1 MAVDVGSAVGYLDL
15 DISGFLRSLKEAK
28 EEADKS
34 STGIEKKFK
43 SAGSNLSSVGSTLTK
58 NVTLPL
64 AGVGIA
70 GLKVATDFEKSMS
83 GVKAITQATDD
94 DFKKLRDTAIDL
106 GASTSFSSQEVAEGM
121 TEMAKAG
128 WNTEQIIEG
137 MAGVLDAAAA
147 SGEGL
152 GTVSTIVAD
161 AITGFGMEAS
171 ESTKVADLLTQ
182 AANSGTIGI
191 NDLGESFKYIA
202 PVAGSLGY
210 NIDDVT
216 TALAAMST
224 AGIKG
229 SQAGTSLRTLLTN
242 MAKPTDAMAAA
253 MDDLGVSLYDSEG
266 KMYSLKEVLDQLRS
280 GMGNLMVSNEEYKN
294 ALSELD
300 AQLSSGEIT
309 QNQYNTAVED
319 LTRKTFGAEE
329 AEKARA
335 AAMLAGKEG
344 MSGLLSIT
352 NMTQEEY
359 DKLSE
364 SMENSNGV
372 ADETAAIM
380 QDNLQSKVEQ
390 LGGSL
395 ESLAIKL
402 GDFVIPKLTEWAGK
416 LTELVDRFTNL
427 DPETQSFILKLA
439 GILIAIGPV
448 ITMVGKF
455 VTAVGSIIG
464 AVSKTQAA
472 FKTLTTNLRNVGEAY
487 RLQKAGLTAF
497 AGQTSKLGVA
507 LAGITGPM
515 IIVAAI
521 IAVLVAAF
529 VTLWNTN
536 EDFRNRIIE
545 IWNEIKT
552 TFENFTQ
559 GIVDRL
565 NALGFDF
572 ENITEVLWAVWEGFC
587 NLLAPIFEGAFQL
600 IADTLDVV
608 FDIILGILDFFI
620 GLFTGNWEQMWTGI
634 QEIFGGIW
642 DFIVETFQNICDT
655 IIGIADAILGWFGT
669 SWNEL
674 WTNVGNFF
682 TNLWNG
688 IVTWWNNLWNGV
700 FTFFTNLINSIINFF
715 TVTIP
720 EALNQFVNF
729 FATLPERI
737 GYLIGFIIGS
747 IVKAGIDAWNA
758 IVQFGTNLWN
768 WVTVEL
774 PKIIASVID
783 WFAQLPGRIWEWLV
797 NVVNDIGRWGT
808 DLYNS
813 ATEAVSDA
821 IDAVVEWFTELPG
834 RIWEW
839 LTNVVNDI
847 GQWGT
852 DLYNSAEKAVSDTI
866 DGIGEWFSKL
876 PEDLL
881 KIGEDII
888 KGLWDGINGM
898 GEWLWEQIS
907 GFGGGIVDG
916 FKSALGIHS
925 PSKVMARLVG
935 AFLPSGIAMGFAEK
949 MPKAARDMKAELN
962 SGLSELQ
969 DNAGVDIK
977 VNKFEETFSDFGNT
991 ILIWF
996 DSLEEKFAN
1005 TVANMSGIL
1014 GSFKNIGSSYLQNY
1028 SLDFNGKTSRTIF
1041 DYNELARV
1049 LYEILE
1055 KAPIKYDPEF
1065 VFEHGDVY
1073 LDGGKVGK
1081 LLDVKLK
1088 EIQDRRKRG

>member
-15 DISGFLRSLKEAK
+15 DISGFLKKLKEAK
-28 EEADKS
+28 EQGGKEVK
-34 STGIEKKFK
+34 GIEDKFK
-43 SAGSNLSSVGSTLTK
+43 SVGSTFS
-58 NVTLPL
+58 NVGSTLSKGVTVPL
-64 AGVGIA
+64 LGVGTA

-83 GVKAITQATDD
+83 GVKAITRATDD
-94 DFKKLRDTAIDL
+94 DFQKLRDTAIDL
-106 GASTSFSSQEVAEGM
+106 GANTAFSSQEVANGM

-128 WNTEQIIEG
+128 WSTEQIIDG
-137 MAGVLDAAAA
+137 MSGVLDAAAA
-147 SGEGL
+147 SGEEL

-161 AITGFGMEAS
+161 AITGFGLEAS

-210 NIDDVT
+210 SIDDVT
-216 TALAAMST
+216 TAIAAMSM

-229 SQAGTSLRTLLTN
+229 SQAGTALRTLLTN
-242 MAKPTDAMAAA
+242 MANPTDTMAAA
-253 MDDLGVSLYDSEG
+253 MDELGVSLYDGEG

-280 GMGNLMVSNEEYKN
+280 GMGDLMVSNEEYKN

-364 SMENSNGV
+364 SMENSSGV
-372 ADETAAIM
+372 ADETAAVM

-402 GDFVIPKLTEWAGK
+402 GDYVIPKLTEWAGK
-416 LTELVDRFTNL
+416 LTELVDKFISL
-427 DPETQSFILKLA
+427 DPNTQKFILTLA
-439 GILIAIGPV
+439 GIVAAAGPV
-448 ITMVGKF
+448 IL
-455 VTAVGSIIG
+455 IIG
-464 AVSKTQAA
+464 KLITAIGAIIKAVKAVPAVMASIGKGLAIVKTA
-472 FKTLTTNLRNVGEAY
+472 L
-487 RLQKAGLTAF
+487 
-497 AGQTSKLGVA
+497 LGVSA
-507 LAGITGPM
+507 PM
-515 IIVAAI
+515 WIIIGV

-529 VTLWNTN
+529 TTLWNTN
-536 EDFRNRIIE
+536 EEFRNNIIG

-552 TFENFTQ
+552 TFDNFTQ

-572 ENITEVLWAVWEGFC
+572 ENITDVIWAIWEGFC
-587 NLLAPIFEGAFQL
+587 NLLAPVFEGVFQN
-600 IADTLDVV
+600 IANTFEMITGVITGLLD
-608 FDIILGILDFFI
+608 IFI
-620 GLFTGNWEQMWTGI
+620 GLFTGNWEQFWTGI
-634 QEIFGGIW
+634 QEVFGSIWEGIVSTFENIW
-642 DFIVETFQNICDT
+642 NTIV
-655 IIGIADAILGWFGT
+655 GIADVILGWFGT

-682 TNLWNG
+682 VNLWNG
-688 IVTWWNNLWNGV
+688 IVTWWNNLWNSI

-729 FATLPERI
+729 IATLPERI

-768 WVTVEL
+768 WITVEL
-774 PKIIASVID
+774 PKIIASIID

-797 NVVNDIGRWGT
+797 NVVNDIGKWGT

-866 DGIGEWFSKL
+866 DGIGEWFSDL

-907 GFGGGIVDG
+907 GFAGGIVDG

-925 PSKVMARLVG
+925 PSKVMASLVG
-935 AFLPSGIAMGFAEK
+935 AYLPSGIAMGFAEK

-969 DNAGVDIK
+969 DNAGVDVEVNTK
-977 VNKFEETFSDFGNT
+977 VNT
-991 ILIWF
+991 
-996 DSLEEKFAN
+996 FAN
-1005 TVANMSGIL
+1005 TLKGFYDSISGWFTLIIDKFENTVEMMTESIENL
-1014 GSFKNIGSSYLQNY
+1014 DSISKSLIPVYDSGVY
-1028 SLDFNGKTSRTIF
+1028 SNSVSNKDFI
-1041 DYNELARV
+1041 DYEKIADIVIKV
-1049 LYEILE
+1049 L
-1055 KAPIKYDPEF
+1055 KKSPIEFNPEF
-1065 VFEHGDVY
+1065 IFEKGDIY
-1073 LDGGKVGK
+1073 LDKDKVGK
-1081 LLDVKLK
+1081 SLDTKLK
-1088 EIQDRRKRG
+1088 QIQDRRKRG